1 MDVAWLSADA
11 GAVESAMAAERRTAR
26 PRWLPSRRQLLV
38 HVNTCLLIWYLAI
51 VLLTV
56 GVRVDT
62 AQDGSVRV
70 ADVWTLAGAAIVLAI
85 WLAGTVLL
93 RRWAARPPSA
103 RARLAEWRRTLT
115 ALANG
120 FEPRPSQGAGFA
132 SLITTGGRPLSPGG
146 HGRGPG
152 SRVTAFPRFTA
163 PGIEFGTLRGGAA
176 RPGDRWT
183 YLTVTLPAPLPH
195 LVLDATANDRL
206 LESDLP
212 TGVDRSQLIRLEGG
226 FDAHFRVYSPV
237 EYRTGALY
245 VLTPDVMAAL
255 IDDASAFNA
264 EILDDRLVLFRP
276 GAASDF
282 DDPAVWRAVG
292 ALLTG
297 VVPRIV
303 RKAERF
309 YDERVPGQE
318 TPRLLA
324 RLEAEREHPEL
335 PWIEP
340 VPRIGPDGRRLALR
354 DGWSAAKALAG
365 AVGWFALLVLLYP
378 VPGIFAFAGLMSIID
393 GR

>member
-11 GAVESAMAAERRTAR
+11 GVVEAAMAEERRSER
-26 PRWLPSRRQLLV
+26 PRWLPNRRQLLV

-62 AQDGSVRV
+62 AQDGTVRV
-70 ADVWTLAGAAIVLAI
+70 ADVVTLAGAAIVLAI

-103 RARLAEWRRTLT
+103 RARLADWRRTLT

-120 FEPRPSQGAGFA
+120 FESRPTQGAPFA
-132 SLITTGGRPLSPGG
+132 SLITTGGRPLASGG
-146 HGRGPG
+146 HGRAPG
-152 SRVTAFPRFTA
+152 SRVTAYPRYVA
-163 PGIEFGTLRGGAA
+163 PGAEFGILRGG
-176 RPGDRWT
+176 PGRSGDHWH
-183 YLTVTLPAPLPH
+183 YLSVTLPAPLPH
-195 LVLDATANDRL
+195 LVLDATANDRP

-226 FDAHFRVYSPV
+226 FDEHFRVYSPV

-255 IDDASAFNA
+255 IDHASDFDV
-264 EILDDRLVLFRP
+264 EILDDRLVIFRP
-276 GAASDF
+276 GPADF
-282 DDPAVWRAVG
+282 DDPATWQTVG
-292 ALLTG
+292 ALLAE
-297 VVPRIV
+297 VVPSIV

-354 DGWSAAKALAG
+354 DGWSATKAVVG
-365 AVGWFALLVLLYP
+365 AVGWLALLVLLYP
-378 VPGIFAFAGLMSIID
+378 VPGVFAFAGLMSIVD

>member
-11 GAVESAMAAERRTAR
+11 GAVESAMATERRTSR

-62 AQDGSVRV
+62 AQDGTVRV

-120 FEPRPSQGAGFA
+120 FEPRPSQGAAFA
-132 SLITTGGRPLSPGG
+132 ALITTGGRPLSSGG

-152 SRVTAFPRFTA
+152 SRVRSYPRFTA
-163 PGIEFGTLRGGAA
+163 PGVEFGVLTGGAGRA
-176 RPGDRWT
+176 GDRWT
-183 YLTVTLPAPLPH
+183 YLAVTLPAPLPH

-245 VLTPDVMAAL
+245 VLTPDLMAAL
-255 IDDASAFNA
+255 IDHASAFDV

-276 GAASDF
+276 GSTDF
-282 DDPAVWRAVG
+282 DEPAAWQAVG
-292 ALLTG
+292 ALLSEI
-297 VVPRIV
+297 VPRVV
-303 RKAERF
+303 RKAERY

-335 PWIEP
+335 PWVEP
-340 VPRIGPDGRRLALR
+340 VPRIGPDGRRLVLR
-354 DGWSAAKALAG
+354 DGWSATKALAG
-365 AVGWFALLVLLYP
+365 TIGWFALLVLLYP
-378 VPGIFAFAGLMSIID
+378 VPGIFAFAGFMSIID